1 MYNEPTKQDKNALPE
16 FPKKTLFF
24 KLKYKKINK
33 DRIIISKIIDNN
45 FVKIIN
51 EIIQKIIIEAYK
63 PFAPSI
69 KFEAL

>member
-1 MYNEPTKQDKNALPE
+1 MYNEPTKQDKKAFPE

-33 DRIIISKIIDNN
+33 DKKIIRKTIDIN
-45 FVKIIN
+45 FVNIIN
-51 EIIQKIIIEAYK
+51 EIIQKIIVEAYK
-63 PFAPSI
+63 PFVPSI